1 VSGVHASRALVA
13 FVAIAAGILCSGCA
27 LARPMIAE
35 DHDLADY
42 RAYRVAAHPGARLFY
57 ADEYLREHP
66 KGAWVDEVRADFDHD
81 EEAYFERA
89 KTSRDAAREY
99 LAFLPHGP
107 HAPQTV
113 ALIAAFDTNLEELE
127 LAEVARKVRHN
138 EATLESAAVARRR
151 VSEVILAAVGAL
163 SDDNVYSAPF
173 GTQPEPIARVL
184 APRAPATWGKI
195 PDARVHDLY
204 FVLPTRPERE
214 SRVASISIRLER
226 GDDGRVVRGVVEGED
241 LFVRWLEADR
251 IVALDPTQLGDRTE
265 AGEHALD
272 ILGGALESR
281 FPRNHCLVREARNAL
296 YARACDGLS
305 VVMTMAESAGALD
318 RIVFTADTK
327 GAKVRPE

>member
-1 VSGVHASRALVA
+1 MRAAMAKLA
-13 FVAIAAGILCSGCA
+13 ALAAGILCSGCA

-66 KGAWVDEVRADFDHD
+66 KGAWADEVRVEFDHD

-89 KTSRDAAREY
+89 KSSRDTAREY

-107 HAPQTV
+107 HAVQAV
-113 ALIAAFDTNLEELE
+113 AIIAAFDTNLEELE
-127 LAEVARKVRHN
+127 LADVARKVRHN

-151 VSEVILAAVGAL
+151 VSEIILAAVGAL
-163 SDDNVYSAPF
+163 ADDNVYSAPV
-173 GTQPEPIARVL
+173 GTLPEPITRVL
-184 APRAPATWGKI
+184 SPRAPATWGRLA
-195 PDARVHDLY
+195 DARVYDLY

-214 SRVASISIRLER
+214 SRVASVAIRLER

-241 LFVRWLEADR
+241 LFVRWQEADR

-265 AGEHALD
+265 VGEHALD

-281 FPRNHCLVREARNAL
+281 FPRDHCLVREARNAL

-305 VVMTMAESAGALD
+305 VTMTMGESAGALD
-318 RIVFTADTK
+318 RIVFTADK
-327 GAKVRPE
+327 KR